1 MRRRGSWRRCAGAA
15 TETAGV
21 VEVVSCGFAPL
32 SADPLGAGT
41 AFEVKCLLAINSI
54 ARADCAKGRLR
65 VDIFLPNSTD
75 WLFTALML
83 IQTARSESS
92 A

>member
-32 SADPLGAGT
+32 SADPFRRRDGFRREMPIGYQ
-41 AFEVKCLLAINSI
+41 FNSRRY
-54 ARADCAKGRLR
+54 RADCAKGRLR
-65 VDIFLPNSTD
+65 VDIFLPNWTG
-75 WLFTALML
+75 LLL
-83 IQTARSESS
+83 
-92 A
+92 